1 MKHTKLFEQF
11 LNEAKF
17 SAGGFTC
24 TIIGGQDT
32 KGSYLSFI
40 PDSKT
45 LDNYT
50 TEEAVRWIDQV
61 FNNMEF
67 FRDCM
72 EFEPKHNA
80 AGYVFRIDASDLAD
94 SLVKEFKA

>member
-17 SAGGFTC
+17 SADGFTF
-24 TIIGGQDT
+24 TIMGNQDT
-32 KGSYLSFI
+32 KGSYISFI

-50 TEEAVRWIDQV
+50 AEESVSWIDRV

-80 AGYVFRIDASDLAD
+80 AGYVFRIDASNLAD